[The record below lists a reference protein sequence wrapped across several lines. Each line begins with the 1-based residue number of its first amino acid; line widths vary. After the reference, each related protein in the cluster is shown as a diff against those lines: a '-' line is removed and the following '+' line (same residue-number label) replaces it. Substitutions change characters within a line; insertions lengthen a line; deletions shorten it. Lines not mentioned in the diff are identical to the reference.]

1 MSNEGSMK
9 DFLEDYDVKRI
20 QRGDILKGK
29 IIEVN
34 DKEVAV
40 NINYAFDGLISKEE
54 LTYEGLNPLDVVKKD
69 DEIEVYVI
77 SPNDGEGY
85 VALSR
90 IKALSE
96 LEREEIKE
104 AFKNEKLIN
113 VRVKEE
119 VKGGLVAYYGS
130 VRIFIPASLVSVE
143 RVVLDKYINKELE
156 VKIIELDFRN
166 KKVVASRRVIEE
178 EILKQQKTEKWA
190 TLKSGEK
197 TTGIVTKLAKFGA
210 FVDLGGVQGL
220 IHINDLSWERVNKPE
235 EVVKVGDRVEVFIL
249 DINKE
254 KEKISLMLK
263 DVEKEPWKL
272 HIEAIK
278 ENSIY
283 EGKVVRLTAF
293 GAFVQILP
301 GIEGLVHISEITDEN
316 IAKPSDVLKEG
327 QTVKVKVIKL
337 DKEQKKIGLSI
348 KEAIEGNSDFQKYND
363 DEDGVTLGELFSNLK
378 L

>member
-301 GIEGLVHISEITDEN
+301 GIEGLVHISEITNEN

-327 QTVKVKVIKL
+327 QTVKVKVINL

>member
-327 QTVKVKVIKL
+327 QTVKVKVINL